1 MVPFSITETQ
11 GLVTETFFPQ
21 QLMTKSLLAF
31 SACSNFTFSDCQ
43 HVLTVLFK
51 LALGPPVTQQ
61 VSPFP
66 CFPLV
71 PYLV

>member
-11 GLVTETFFPQ
+11 GLVTGTFFPQ
-21 QLMTKSLLAF
+21 HLMIKSLHAF
-31 SACSNFTFSDCQ
+31 SACSNFTFSDRQ
-43 HVLTVLFK
+43 LVLTVLFK
-51 LALGPPVTQQ
+51 LALGPMVTQQ

-71 PYLV
+71 PYMV